1 MLITSPDNKK
11 IKEITKLK
19 QKKYR
24 NQENKFIIETENI
37 IKEAYLEDKLEE
49 IYLLENQQ
57 LSFNVNCPV
66 NYITDKVMNKIKSI
80 NTSKVLAVATKTNSK
95 EYIGKKY
102 LMLDKISDPGNLG
115 TIIRSA
121 VAFQIDTIIVSEDC
135 CDIYNDKVIRATEG
149 AIFKINIVKENLLE
163 AINNLQKLNIPIYGT
178 DVNNGTDV
186 TTINK
191 DSFCIIMGNEGQG
204 IREEIKKQ
212 INKNIYI
219 KTKTVESLNVAVAT
233 SIILYEL
240 SK

>member
-24 NQENKFIIETENI
+24 DQENKFIIETENL

-49 IYLLENQQ
+49 VYLLENQQ

-80 NTSKVLAVATKTNSK
+80 NTSKVLAIATKTDSK

-163 AINNLQKLNIPIYGT
+163 AINNLEKLNVPVYGT

-186 TTINK
+186 TTIDK

-204 IREEIKKQ
+204 IREEIKNK

-219 KTKTVESLNVAVAT
+219 ETKTVESLNVAVAT

>member
-1 MLITSPDNKK
+1 MLITSLDNKK
-11 IKEITKLK
+11 IKEIAKLK

-24 NQENKFIIETENI
+24 DIENKFIIETENL

-49 IYLLENQQ
+49 VYLLENQQ

-80 NTSKVLAVATKTNSK
+80 NTSKALAVVTKIDSK

-149 AIFKINIVKENLLE
+149 AIFKINIVKENLIE
-163 AINNLQKLNIPIYGT
+163 AISNFEKLNIPVYGT

-186 TTINK
+186 TTIDK

-204 IREEIKKQ
+204 IREEIKSKLT
-212 INKNIYI
+212 KNIYI

>member
-24 NQENKFIIETENI
+24 DQENKFIIETENL

-49 IYLLENQQ
+49 VYLLENQQ

-80 NTSKVLAVATKTNSK
+80 NTSKVLAIATKTDSK

-163 AINNLQKLNIPIYGT
+163 AINNLEKLNVPVYGT

-186 TTINK
+186 TTIDK

-204 IREEIKKQ
+204 IREEIKNK